1 MGNAWA
7 CHHHRDGAYRILHR
21 SEPSENVHHVGT
33 REKMR
38 KNGKLIPV
46 VEKKSEKNLNCES
59 LPTFRCNSFK
69 LQFHLTLY
77 SLFYTL
83 AFANGRHVRKPQ
95 KAVLAH
101 GTASIMQKWN
111 GSKQRDFSRI
121 NFGGR
126 ACWLPW
132 VGHYHAWN
140 CREEKTEPNGRWKI
154 CWTWKLHEAERKL
167 RLTTMEEA
175 RWASTKAFF
184 LLFHRSFFLIGLF
197 WVSWSPS
204 SSSSSVVL
212 RLESQMFITF
222 FLPKP

>member
-1 MGNAWA
+1 MKVYQLSAA
-7 CHHHRDGAYRILHR
+7 IHL
-21 SEPSENVHHVGT
+21 S
-33 REKMR
+33 
-38 KNGKLIPV
+38 
-46 VEKKSEKNLNCES
+46 
-59 LPTFRCNSFK
+59 FNSIWRFIR
-69 LQFHLTLY
+69 F
-77 SLFYTL
+77 FYTL
-83 AFANGRHVRKPQ
+83 AFTNGRHVRNPQ

-121 NFGGR
+121 NFGQR

-140 CREEKTEPNGRWKI
+140 CREEKTEPKGRWEI
-154 CWTWKLHEAERKL
+154 CWTWKLHDAERKL

-184 LLFHRSFFLIGLF
+184 LLLHRSFSLIGLF

-204 SSSSSVVL
+204 SSSSSVAL

-222 FLPKP
+222 SSPNPNPLHQRVCNLILSRRFSSEGHLWPW